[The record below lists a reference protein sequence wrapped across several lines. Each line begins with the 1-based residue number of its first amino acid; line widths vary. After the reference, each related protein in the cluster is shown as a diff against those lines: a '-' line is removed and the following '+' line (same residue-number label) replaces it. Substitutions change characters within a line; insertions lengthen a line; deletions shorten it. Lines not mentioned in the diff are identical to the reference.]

1 MSRGHS
7 RGCYNAG
14 TGFSPPR
21 VPASA
26 VWATGRRPYRKIMDN
41 IGRFLMIGGIVLF
54 VVGGLVFLAAKVGI
68 PFGRLP
74 GDIRIERDGFSF
86 YFPLGSSILI
96 SIVFTIVINVVLR
109 LLKK

>member
-1 MSRGHS
+1 
-7 RGCYNAG
+7 
-14 TGFSPPR
+14 
-21 VPASA
+21 
-26 VWATGRRPYRKIMDN
+26 MDT

-54 VVGGLVFLAAKVGI
+54 VVGGLVFLATKFGL

-96 SIVFTIVINVVLR
+96 SIVLTIIINVVLR